1 MDPTCALLADNLC
14 DDEFDALPLANCE
27 EHATKVAT
35 TTQVATL
42 NVCERNS
49 NGKDS
54 GVVLARGV
62 VLLSAAQA
70 QSTFR

>member
-1 MDPTCALLADNLC
+1 MDTTCALLADNLC
-14 DDEFDALPLANCE
+14 DDEFDALLANCE